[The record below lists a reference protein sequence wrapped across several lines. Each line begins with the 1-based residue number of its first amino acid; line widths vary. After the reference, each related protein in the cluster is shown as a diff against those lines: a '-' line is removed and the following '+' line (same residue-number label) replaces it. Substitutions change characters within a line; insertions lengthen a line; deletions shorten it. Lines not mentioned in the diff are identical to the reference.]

1 MASVIDLDRVRRND
15 DRLSTLQLILSGTVD
30 LDALKEVLRVNTKVA
45 EVIIYVDES
54 FLVELPLPETHD
66 LFRTIGG
73 MPNLQKLGFH
83 SQSGSSG
90 VLSVQA
96 LIAITSHATRMVHF
110 GISDVALWGSR
121 ADFSLWA
128 TQLQTQLFLQSFC
141 VCECELLEP
150 SKDCPLDPLLT
161 VLSILPSLE
170 ALFLQAAAPSGLGE
184 LSPEA
189 VGSIG
194 MAPQLQDLRLGNFA
208 LHHAHMVQMAHV
220 LPYNTVLSELKLDAC
235 REFHLETAHALAR
248 ILRHNTRL
256 KSLELGM
263 TSMMTDECAV
273 VVARS
278 LQHNTA
284 LESFTLSRCAR
295 ARFRPTISKICQRA
309 FVEMLHQN
317 YALETLVLF
326 QRFPVKK
333 EFKLYLTLNKY
344 GRGKLLMA
352 HETQRADWVTAIHKV
367 SDDLDSIFYY
377 LSINPNL
384 CRHCD
389 DDDDLVEDDAV
400 EGEDPRT
407 EEWIQADHNSTIMSG
422 NILLTSSMNGGVKRS
437 APAAVLP
444 QLEAIEYL
452 RHRSCTAAS
461 STSSS
466 SSTAE
471 ASSKRARTTEQQ
483 QHDSDLAAFAA
494 AAVAVMVPHQ
504 EQQAVAAH
512 YHHQEQQA
520 VAAHHHHHQEQAVAD
535 TVALAAVALQQHQ
548 LQTQQQQQQHL
559 PQHLDAQTLQQQLVA
574 ALFPSLQIPHLQQLF
589 LQHHQQQQQRPG
601 SPPGAAVAAVAGLP
615 QLALAE
621 DPAAGRA
628 PFIFGR
634 PGL

>member
-54 FLVELPLPETHD
+54 FLVELPVQETHD
-66 LFRTIGG
+66 LFQTIGG

-96 LIAITSHATRMVHF
+96 LIAISSHATRMVHF

-121 ADFSLWA
+121 ADFQLWA

-170 ALFLQAAAPSGLGE
+170 ALFLQAAAPNGLGE

-208 LHHAHMVQMAHV
+208 LQHPHMVQMAQV

-235 REFHLETAHALAR
+235 HEFHLETAHALAK
-248 ILRHNTRL
+248 ILRHNKRL

-263 TSMMTDECAV
+263 TSMMKDDCAI
-273 VVARS
+273 VVAKS
-278 LQHNTA
+278 LHYNTA
-284 LESFTLSRCAR
+284 LESFTLSRCAQT
-295 ARFRPTISKICQRA
+295 RFRPTISKVCQQA

-352 HETQRADWVTAIHKV
+352 HDTERIDWVKAIHKV
-367 SDDLDSIFYY
+367 NDDLDSIFYY

-389 DDDDLVEDDAV
+389 NDDEK
-400 EGEDPRT
+400 EGELAEAALQTQQEKDWIHTDP
-407 EEWIQADHNSTIMSG
+407 STILS
-422 NILLTSSMNGGVKRS
+422 NILLSSMNVGGLKRS
-437 APAAVLP
+437 APVPAP
-444 QLEAIEYL
+444 QNDAIEYL
-452 RHRSCTAAS
+452 RHR
-461 STSSS
+461 
-466 SSTAE
+466 TAE
-471 ASSKRARTTEQQ
+471 SAKRPRTTVSPQQ
-483 QHDSDLAAFAA
+483 QLDSDIAAFAA
-494 AAVAVMVPHQ
+494 AAAVIVPAHAAAAHIIHQ
-504 EQQAVAAH
+504 EQTMVD
-512 YHHQEQQA
+512 
-520 VAAHHHHHQEQAVAD
+520 V
-535 TVALAAVALQQHQ
+535 VALAAAALQH
-548 LQTQQQQQQHL
+548 QQQQFQTQRQQFTQHL
-559 PQHLDAQTLQQQLVA
+559 SEAQALTLEQQLA
-574 ALFPSLQIPHLQQLF
+574 IALLPSMQIPDLQQLF
-589 LQHHQQQQQRPG
+589 LQLQQQQQQQQRPG
-601 SPPGAAVAAVAGLP
+601 SPPGGAVAARLP
-615 QLALAE
+615 HLPFGD
-621 DPAAGRA
+621 DPAAG
-628 PFIFGR
+628 PFVFGR
-634 PGL
+634 QGL